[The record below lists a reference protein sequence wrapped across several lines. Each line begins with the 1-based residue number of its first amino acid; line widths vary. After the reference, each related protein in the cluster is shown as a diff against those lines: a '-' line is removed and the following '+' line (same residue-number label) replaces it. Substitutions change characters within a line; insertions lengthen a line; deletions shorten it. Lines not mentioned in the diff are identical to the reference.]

1 MLPATRTK
9 RLSSKET
16 MHTSLLNRPGTD
28 RSSTN
33 ASRRSHAA
41 SGLRPPRPIALCLAL
56 LLAFLLASPLLLAQS
71 KELHVTE
78 RYLNI
83 PIGRQTKLRIFTL
96 NEGGA
101 VKRTFPL
108 QLADD
113 TVDYWIYLDISEFKG
128 QTITLSGSA
137 TQPALDRIY
146 QAPAIHDAATVYK
159 EADRPQFHFTV
170 KRGWSNDVNGPI
182 FYNGQFHLFWQ
193 AFPFGVLWDTGFMY
207 WGHAT
212 SKDLIHWTE
221 LPPALM
227 LDRLGSPWSGSSL
240 IDHRNAAGFGKDAL
254 VLVYT
259 AFDRATEKEVQCL
272 AYSTDNGATF
282 TRFEGNPVLDTN
294 AEVGTS
300 QTRDPHVFWYAPTQH
315 WVMVLFEKDGTS
327 IFNSSDLK
335 HWTRKSHL
343 KGLYE
348 CPDLFELAVDGDKSR
363 TKWVIHGGSSA
374 YYIGAFDG
382 MTFTPESSEL
392 HYAEGKNA
400 KGEDLLYA
408 AQAFAEMPD
417 ARRIQMAWGR
427 IWEKDMPFTQMM
439 LFPTEFRLVTTPDGL
454 RMVAN
459 PIHEIDLLH
468 RKQHTFASLTSA
480 DVDAKLRS
488 IPPGPTEVRMD
499 VTLPQDGALTL
510 QYQGT
515 ELATLHAADLP
526 KGQGSVHLLID
537 KAVAEVFV
545 DGGRRYIVREL
556 PASDSPSGLGVHL
569 EGTGS
574 TLNHVDVYEL
584 KSMWGGKA

>member
-1 MLPATRTK
+1 MPSRTSVTRATAF
-9 RLSSKET
+9 
-16 MHTSLLNRPGTD
+16 
-28 RSSTN
+28 RSSTY
-33 ASRRSHAA
+33 APAALSRR
-41 SGLRPPRPIALCLAL
+41 RPRSLELVLSLFAAL
-56 LLAFLLASPLLLAQS
+56 LLSSPLLRAQA
-71 KELHVTE
+71 KELHVTQQ
-78 RYLNI
+78 YLNI
-83 PIGRQTKLRIFTL
+83 PIGRQTKLRLFTV
-96 NEGGA
+96 NQGGA
-101 VKRTFPL
+101 VKRTIPL

-128 QTITLSGSA
+128 ETITLSGPA

-146 QAPAIHDAATVYK
+146 QAATIRDAATMYR
-159 EADRPQFHFTV
+159 EANRPQFHFTV

-182 FYNGQFHLFWQ
+182 FYNGQYHLFWQ

-221 LPPALM
+221 LSPALM
-227 LDRLGSPWSGSSL
+227 LDRLGSPWSGSSV
-240 IDHRNAAGFGKDAL
+240 IDRRNDAGFGKDAL

-259 AFDRATEKEVQCL
+259 AFDRKTEKEVQCL
-272 AYSTDNGATF
+272 AYSTDNGITF
-282 TRFEGNPVLDTN
+282 THFEGNPILDTN
-294 AEVGTS
+294 AEVGTT

-327 IFNSSDLK
+327 IFNSTDLK

-348 CPDLFELAVDGDKSR
+348 CPDLFELPIDGGTGH

-374 YYIGAFDG
+374 YFIGSFDG
-382 MTFTPESSEL
+382 MTFTPESPEL
-392 HYAEGKNA
+392 RYAEGKNA

-408 AQAFAEMPD
+408 AQSFAEMPD
-417 ARRIQMAWGR
+417 GRRVQMAWGR
-427 IWEKDMPFTQMM
+427 IWEADMPFTQMM

-459 PIHEIDLLH
+459 PIREIDLLH
-468 RKQHTFASLTSA
+468 AKQHTGTALTAA
-480 DVDAKLRS
+480 DIDAKLRP
-488 IPPGPTEVRMD
+488 IAPGPLEVKMD
-499 VTLPQDGALTL
+499 VTLPAGGALTL

-515 ELATLHAADLP
+515 DLVTLHPADLTQ
-526 KGQGSVHLLID
+526 GHGSVHLLID
-537 KAVAEVFV
+537 KAVAEIFV

-556 PASDSPSGLGVHL
+556 PASDSRTGLGCRL
-569 EGTGS
+569 EGAGS
-574 TLNHVDVYEL
+574 TLNHLDVYEL